1 MVMQW
6 DNIIGQPNAVS
17 LCKAMLSSGKL
28 PHALLFTGPAGIGK
42 SMTAQLLAG
51 GILCTDNHS
60 KPCGQCQSCLLY
72 DRSAHPDF
80 TLIRPDGAAVKIDQI
95 RAVQHFAS
103 LAPSVSPGRVC
114 LIEDAELMTVQAANS
129 LLKLLEEPPPG
140 FVFILVAGT
149 LKPLLPTILSRC
161 RQIRFQP
168 LPVEELELALVN
180 KGFNPEAAMVAARLS
195 GGRMGRA
202 LTLLEPQGL
211 AARDMAVHL
220 FDSLQNKDMTAVW
233 DQATKLDSL
242 ETKELLT
249 TLDFFLYLFRD
260 VLMIAGG
267 YSQQLIY
274 NIDLGQQLAK
284 WAPDWSEGR
293 SLAAITAVKDTIRA
307 IGGNANTRLAIEEL
321 LIKLRDM
328 PEKGDLVC

>member
-1 MVMQW
+1 MIMQW
-6 DNIIGQPNAVS
+6 NNVIGQPNAVS

-42 SMTAQLLAG
+42 SLTAKLLAG
-51 GILCTDNHS
+51 GILCTDNHG

-80 TLIRPDGAAVKIDQI
+80 TLIRPDGATIKIDQI

-103 LAPSVSPGRVC
+103 LAPSISPGRVC

-161 RQIRFQP
+161 RQIRFYP
-168 LPVEELELALVN
+168 LPVGELEQALGN
-180 KGFNPEAAMVAARLS
+180 RGFNPEAATVAARLS
-195 GGRMGRA
+195 GGRMGKA
-202 LTLLEPQGL
+202 LTLMEPQGL
-211 AARDMAVHL
+211 AAREMAVQL
-220 FDSLQNKDMTAVW
+220 FDSLQNRDMTAIW
-233 DQATKLDSL
+233 DQAAKLDSL
-242 ETKELLT
+242 ETKELLNM
-249 TLDFFLYLFRD
+249 LDFFLYLLRD
-260 VLMIAGG
+260 VLLVAGG
-267 YSQQLIY
+267 YSEQLIY
-274 NIDLGQQLAK
+274 NIDLGQQLAR
-284 WAPDWSEGR
+284 WASEWPEGR
-293 SLAAITAVKDTIRA
+293 GLAAINTVKDTIRA

-321 LIKLRDM
+321 LIKLRDISG
-328 PEKGDLVC
+328 KGDLVC